1 MKRNKFNKLFATKI
15 VSVSVYSVKLL
26 FIYFCLFFFFIE
38 NRMIEVFWLVD
49 ILLFSIGLITWRSC
63 CCYSIFQSKLC
74 SVIQYFSH
82 DVIFHYTKMLLVF
95 FPRVRK
101 ITNNRAKVVVQNLYD
116 YYTFLLDIL
125 INCSKNKSTFFPVSQ
140 TPSFEQ
146 KFFTRFLSFTSL

>member
-1 MKRNKFNKLFATKI
+1 
-15 VSVSVYSVKLL
+15 
-26 FIYFCLFFFFIE
+26 
-38 NRMIEVFWLVD
+38 MIEVFWLVD

-74 SVIQYFSH
+74 SVIQYFPH

-95 FPRVRK
+95 FPHVRK

-125 INCSKNKSTFFPVSQ
+125 INCSKNKSTFS
-140 TPSFEQ
+140 PSHKLPLLNRNSLHSFCPLLHS
-146 KFFTRFLSFTSL
+146 KVVSFTFSVYNKI

>member
-1 MKRNKFNKLFATKI
+1 
-15 VSVSVYSVKLL
+15 
-26 FIYFCLFFFFIE
+26 
-38 NRMIEVFWLVD
+38 MIEVFWLVD

-74 SVIQYFSH
+74 SVIQYFPH

-95 FPRVRK
+95 FPRGRK

-125 INCSKNKSTFFPVSQ
+125 INCSKNKSSFFPVSQ
-140 TPSFEQ
+140 NLPFWTEILYTVFVLY
-146 KFFTRFLSFTSL
+146 FTLKWFRLRFRFTIKYNLDYFIFQRLC